1 MDSAAVILNPTA
13 GPPRRR
19 LDASSAGAL
28 LRREGFAVEVCL
40 TTRRGEATELAARA
54 AERHPIVAA
63 AGGDGTCRE
72 VAIGLLQ
79 TGAALAVLP
88 TGSGNDFARGLGIRD
103 APAGAAA
110 AGRRATRQLDV
121 GYLAGRPFVNSAG
134 LFLSGDVSRRA
145 GRIPRA
151 RPARCGTFWAAL
163 AAMLAHRPLRA
174 RWELD
179 GGGGGQVRRLDP
191 GGTGQRP
198 ALRRAASGSRRAPIR
213 PTACSISAW
222 WRRWRRGEM
231 LGLFR
236 AARQRHPPA
245 APPGELSAR
254 RGRDAAP
261 GGAGLDPPRRRAGTV
276 WRPATMPCGC
286 WRDGCG
292 CWPARRPPPST
303 AARARGGVA

>member
-40 TTRRGEATELAARA
+40 TSRRGEAIELAARA
-54 AERHPIVAA
+54 AERHPVVAA

-145 GRIPRA
+145 GRIPRQA
-151 RPARCGTFWAAL
+151 GPLRYALGAL
-163 AAMLAHRPLRA
+163 AAMLAQRPVRA
-174 RWELD
+174 CWELD
-179 GGGGGQVRRLDP
+179 GEAEGRSGAWTLAELGNGPLCGGGFRLTPGADP
-191 GGTGQRP
+191 TDGLLDFCLVGP
-198 ALRRAASGSRRAPIR
+198 LSP
-213 PTACSISAW
+213 
-222 WRRWRRGEM
+222 GEM
-231 LGLFR
+231 FGLFR
-236 AARQRHPPA
+236 AARHGTHLRHRQVNCPRAAGARLRLEEPA
-245 APPGELSAR
+245 WIHLDGEPELLAAGDHAVRLLAGRLRVLAGETSAVLSA
-254 RGRDAAP
+254 AQ
-261 GGAGLDPPRRRAGTV
+261 
-276 WRPATMPCGC
+276 
-286 WRDGCG
+286 
-292 CWPARRPPPST
+292 
-303 AARARGGVA
+303 ARGGAA